1 MNGTTNGGPRGGV
14 LTSLGLL
21 LFGLLIGGAMAEVT
35 TRVFARTSASEL
47 AGRLSID
54 PNEVN
59 VEPHGELGYR
69 QRPGRTFRY
78 RNNTFATSNAMGY
91 RGPEVRGPKAEGTIR
106 IVLLGGSTT
115 HGWGVPDDQTIDRYM
130 SARLDSMYPDRSF
143 EVINLAFDG
152 YDSYQI
158 FERLRSDGLRLDPD
172 FVVVNTGV
180 NDVRNA
186 RYPDLQDR
194 DPRTIIWLSEM
205 MRLREEERSG
215 PGIWTRTKRYLYL
228 SRLPGAVRSQLSR
241 TPDTLRTPY
250 PDAMDN
256 FERNLVRIV
265 ELARADGAVVLLS
278 TEPSSLLTKYEPT
291 DTSDISYWIGDA
303 ATTQAYRDSL
313 NGRLQRVVDRL
324 GNADEGIVR
333 VPYVHVEP
341 RLFLDD
347 AHLNSEGNSRMADAF
362 VAALVP
368 FLGRGAVRAGAH
380 ASASLGN

>member
-1 MNGTTNGGPRGGV
+1 MNGTTKGGPRGGV
-14 LTSLGLL
+14 LASLGLL
-21 LFGLLIGGAMAEVT
+21 LFGLIAGGAMAEGT
-35 TRVFARTSASEL
+35 TRLFARASGSEL
-47 AGRLSID
+47 AGRLRID

-91 RGPEVRGPKAEGTIR
+91 RGPEVGGAKPEGTVR

-130 SARLDSMYPDRSF
+130 RDRLASMYPEKSF

-158 FERLRSDGLRLDPD
+158 FERLRSDGIPLDPD

-205 MRLREEERSG
+205 VRLREEARSG

-250 PDAMDN
+250 PGAKDN

-265 ELARADGAVVLLS
+265 ELARGSGAVVLLS
-278 TEPSSLLTKYEPT
+278 TEPSSLLTRYEPT
-291 DTSDISYWIGDA
+291 DTSDISYWIGNA

-313 NGRLQRVVDRL
+313 DGRLQGIVDRF
-324 GNADEGIVR
+324 GRADDGIVR
-333 VPYVHVEP
+333 VPYVTLAP

-347 AHLNSEGNSRMADAF
+347 AHLNAEGNSRMADAF
-362 VAALVP
+362 VDALAP
-368 FLGRGAVRAGAH
+368 FLGPGAVRAGEH
-380 ASASLGN
+380 VYTSLRH